1 MAYFKKNPDWARADD
16 LIVLTE
22 GKVNAASVNLFH
34 ALLVSIRHT
43 LSCHIQ
49 TAGNDY
55 DRVLLL
61 NSVRKNSIKDRAV
74 KFYFLL
80 HQANVLTCGADLNHI
95 KPSIKVGISHNIG
108 CYYVNEM
115 ILKF

>member
-1 MAYFKKNPDWARADD
+1 MLRLLLPAGYITSHSANQPFDIKRRHFFKNPDWACADD

-34 ALLVSIRHT
+34 ALLVSIKHT

-61 NSVRKNSIKDRAV
+61 NSVRKNSIK
-74 KFYFLL
+74 KLSCKILL
-80 HQANVLTCGADLNHI
+80 PG
-95 KPSIKVGISHNIG
+95 
-108 CYYVNEM
+108 
-115 ILKF
+115 